1 MRFDGQQVGYPQGT
15 MNGRLA
21 GALLIP
27 LALLLEGTHARSA
40 LAQAW
45 PPFVL
50 VAGLLLIGLVAGRDG
65 LFDAAA
71 SRLVRLP
78 GPPVVLVLACYTLV
92 TVVTALLNLDTAA
105 VFLTPV
111 LVKAARRRGVD
122 TEPFLYGA
130 IFMANA
136 SSLFLPGSN
145 LTNLLVRPGR
155 HLSGATFFTSMLPVA
170 FAAPVITTAGLLIIH
185 RRGLFS
191 GEPADK
197 PTGESGEKPARSV
210 RLGLGFWG
218 ALLAAG
224 LIVALQNAALPVL
237 AVGLVLL
244 AWRTHR
250 GELPWRESLWWLD
263 TPTLAGLFGLAVAL
277 GTLARASAFPAD
289 LLHSPGTVATAAIA
303 AVGSVVVNN
312 LPAAVLLSSTTHL
325 PMSALLL
332 GLNVGPNLAVTGSL
346 AVVLWWRSARAAGA
360 TPSALAY
367 SRQGLVLA
375 PLALL
380 GALALNAI

>member
-1 MRFDGQQVGYPQGT
+1 

-27 LALLLEGTHARSA
+27 LALLLDGTHARSA

-78 GPPVVLVLACYTLV
+78 GPPVVLALACFALV
-92 TVVTALLNLDTAA
+92 AVVTALLNLDTAA

-111 LVKAARRRGVD
+111 LVKTARRRGVD
-122 TEPFLYGA
+122 AGPFLYGA

-145 LTNLLVRPGR
+145 LTNLLVLSGE
-155 HLSGATFFTSMLPVA
+155 HVSGATFFERMLPVA
-170 FAAPVITTAGLLIIH
+170 LAATAITAAGLLVIH
-185 RRGLFS
+185 RRGLFGAGGS
-191 GEPADK
+191 REESTIESIEEPV
-197 PTGESGEKPARSV
+197 TRV
-210 RLGLGFWG
+210 RLGLWG

-224 LIVALQNAALPVL
+224 LIVALHNAALPVL
-237 AVGLVLL
+237 AIGLVLL
-244 AWRTHR
+244 AVRTHG
-250 GELPWRESLWWLD
+250 GELGWRESVLWLD

-289 LLHSPGTVATAAIA
+289 LLHSPGNVATAAIA
-303 AVGSVVVNN
+303 ALGSVAVNN
-312 LPAAVLLSSTTHL
+312 LPAAVLLSSTAHL

-360 TPSALAY
+360 TPSALSY

>member
-1 MRFDGQQVGYPQGT
+1 MK
-15 MNGRLA
+15 GRLA

-27 LALLLEGTHARSA
+27 LVLLLDSADTRSA

-45 PPFVL
+45 RPFVL

-78 GPPVVLVLACYTLV
+78 GPPVVLALACFALV
-92 TVVTALLNLDTAA
+92 AIVTALLNLDTAA

-111 LVKAARRRGVD
+111 LVKTARRRRVD
-122 TEPFLYGA
+122 DGLFLYGA

-145 LTNLLVRPGR
+145 LTNLLVLSGE
-155 HLSGATFFTSMLPVA
+155 HVSGATFFERMLPVA
-170 FAAPVITTAGLLIIH
+170 LAVTALTAVGLLLIH
-185 RRGLFS
+185 RRGLFGAAAS
-191 GEPADK
+191 SHKITAESIDQPA
-197 PTGESGEKPARSV
+197 THL
-210 RLGLGFWG
+210 RLGLGLWG

-224 LIVALQNAALPVL
+224 LIVALHNAALPMLVI
-237 AVGLVLL
+237 GLVLL
-244 AWRTHR
+244 ARRTHG
-250 GELPWRESLWWLD
+250 GELTWRESLAWLD
-263 TPTLAGLFGLAVAL
+263 TPTLAGLFGLTVAL

-289 LLHSPGTVATAAIA
+289 LLHSPGAVATATIA
-303 AVGSVVVNN
+303 ALGSVAVNN
-312 LPAAVLLSSTTHL
+312 LPATVLLTSTAHL

-332 GLNVGPNLAVTGSL
+332 GVNVGPNLAVTGSL

-360 TPSALAY
+360 TPSALSY

-380 GALALNAI
+380 GALALNAV

>member
-1 MRFDGQQVGYPQGT
+1 MK
-15 MNGRLA
+15 GRLA
-21 GALLIP
+21 GPLLIP
-27 LALLLEGTHARSA
+27 LVLLLDSAHARSA

-45 PPFVL
+45 PPFLL

-78 GPPVVLVLACYTLV
+78 GPPVVLALACFALV
-92 TVVTALLNLDTAA
+92 AIVTALLNLDTAA

-111 LVKAARRRGVD
+111 LVKTARRRRVD
-122 TEPFLYGA
+122 AGPFLYGA

-145 LTNLLVRPGR
+145 LTNLLVLSGE
-155 HLSGATFFTSMLPVA
+155 HVSGATFFERMLPVA
-170 FAAPVITTAGLLIIH
+170 IAATVITAVGLLVIH
-185 RRGLFS
+185 RRGLFGGAAS
-191 GEPADK
+191 SDALTAESTDEPV
-197 PTGESGEKPARSV
+197 TRL
-210 RLGLGFWG
+210 RLGLGLWG

-224 LIVALQNAALPVL
+224 LIVALHNASLPVL
-237 AVGLVLL
+237 TIGLVLL
-244 AWRTHR
+244 AWRTR
-250 GELPWRESLWWLD
+250 GGELTWRESLSWLD
-263 TPTLAGLFGLAVAL
+263 IPTLAGLFGLAVAL

-289 LLHSPGTVATAAIA
+289 LLHSPGAGATAAIA
-303 AVGSVVVNN
+303 ALGSVAVNN
-312 LPAAVLLSSTTHL
+312 LPAAVLLSSTAHL

-360 TPSALAY
+360 TPSALSY

-380 GALALNAI
+380 GALALSAI

>member
-1 MRFDGQQVGYPQGT
+1 

-27 LALLLEGTHARSA
+27 LALLLDATHARSA

-78 GPPVVLVLACYTLV
+78 GPPVVLLLACFALV
-92 TVVTALLNLDTAA
+92 ATVTALLNLDTSA

-111 LVKAARRRGVD
+111 LVKTARRRGVD
-122 TEPFLYGA
+122 TAAFLYGSV
-130 IFMANA
+130 FMANA

-145 LTNLLVRPGR
+145 LTNLLVLSGE
-155 HLSGATFFTSMLPVA
+155 HVSGATFFARMLPVA
-170 FAAPVITTAGLLIIH
+170 LAAPLITAAGLLLIH
-185 RRGLFS
+185 RRTLFVGGEPTGGVG
-191 GEPADK
+191 GEPASEHVTR
-197 PTGESGEKPARSV
+197 P

-224 LIVALQNAALPVL
+224 LIVALRNAALPVL
-237 AVGLVLL
+237 AVGLLL
-244 AWRTHR
+244 IARRAHDGQLGW
-250 GELPWRESLWWLD
+250 GESLSWLGV
-263 TPTLAGLFGLAVAL
+263 PILLSLFGLSVAL

-289 LLHSPGTVATAAIA
+289 LLHSPGSALTVAIA
-303 AVGSVVVNN
+303 ALASVAVNN
-312 LPAAVLLSSTTHL
+312 LPAAVLLSSTAHL
-325 PMSALLL
+325 PTSALLL

-346 AVVLWWRSARAAGA
+346 AVLLWWRSARAVGA
-360 TPSALAY
+360 RPSAIAY
-367 SRQGLVLA
+367 SCQGLVLA
-375 PLALL
+375 PLALIS
-380 GALALNAI
+380 ALALSAS